1 MAEKPVGEVMCI
13 KVSGVWG
20 RLIHTAEKMA
30 KILAEKEAKKNRLEK
45 QAEKRGHTMGKSA
58 RGNEKDKVTT
68 IIIEH
73 NG

>member
-1 MAEKPVGEVMCI
+1 
-13 KVSGVWG
+13 
-20 RLIHTAEKMA
+20 MA

-58 RGNEKDKVTT
+58 RGNEKDKVIT